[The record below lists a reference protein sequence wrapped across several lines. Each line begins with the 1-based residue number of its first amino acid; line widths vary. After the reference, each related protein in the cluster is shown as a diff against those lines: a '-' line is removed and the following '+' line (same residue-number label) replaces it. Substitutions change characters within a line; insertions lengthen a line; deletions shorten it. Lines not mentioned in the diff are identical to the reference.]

1 MLPGQIAEP
10 VIPEDVPFRNDK
22 LDREPTADF
31 LTDLLCSAEGP
42 YVMSLNAPWGTG
54 KTTFVKMWKQK
65 LINDGYSAL
74 YFNAWENDF
83 ADDPLIAF
91 IDAIDVLV
99 DEQSGGSKTEA
110 LKDAGGKILKQVAP
124 LGLHLLTA
132 GVLSGNE
139 FDDGFGELL
148 ADQKDNIAN
157 ALIQGGGDLVKAHQQ
172 KKGAI
177 EAFRHELQT
186 FVEELQDN
194 AGEDEHAPL
203 FFFVDELDRC
213 RPDFAVELLER
224 IKHLFNVPGIIFIL
238 VTNPDQLRHSVK
250 AMYGQGMNA
259 KGYLRRF
266 VDLDY
271 TLPDPEP
278 GAFAGF
284 LFEKYGLG
292 EFSIATH
299 WGRRSESAGG
309 DEANLLLQ
317 VAGWSCHV
325 FNLKLREQKQY
336 FARLALIR
344 SVLENRQSI
353 PLPAWA
359 LLAFLV
365 ALRKKRE
372 DLYMDIHSSKSK
384 HEEVDQVIA
393 NFESWVNGSGWASS
407 DVLPAAIDIVYCNG
421 FNEYN
426 SYLDTVERWRRE
438 TRSNSQQEVNFYRLG
453 GKDKSLNELK
463 SRKAYLEHVDVLK
476 RLVDKIDQKLI
487 SLIELAAPVQQ

>member
-1 MLPGQIAEP
+1 MLPGQIEEP
-10 VIPEDVPFRNDK
+10 VIPEGAPFDNDK
-22 LDREPTADF
+22 LNREPTADF
-31 LTDLLCSAEGP
+31 LTDLLRSAEGP

-65 LINDGYSAL
+65 LVNNGYSAL

-91 IDAIDVLV
+91 IDAIDGLV
-99 DEQSGGSKTEA
+99 NEKSGGSKTEA
-110 LKDAGGKILKQVAP
+110 LKSAGGKILKQVAP
-124 LGLHLLTA
+124 LGVRLLTA
-132 GVLSGNE
+132 GMLSGNE
-139 FDDGFGELL
+139 FGDGFGELL
-148 ADQKDNIAN
+148 AGEKDNIAD
-157 ALIQGGGDLVKAHQQ
+157 ALIEGGGDLINDHKQ
-172 KKGAI
+172 KKGAV
-177 EAFRHELQT
+177 ETFRQELQD
-186 FVEELQDN
+186 FVEELETRK
-194 AGEDEHAPL
+194 EDEEHAPL

-271 TLPDPEP
+271 TLPDPE
-278 GAFAGF
+278 ARVFAEF
-284 LFEKYGLG
+284 LFNKYGLG
-292 EFSIATH
+292 DFSIPTH
-299 WGRRSESAGG
+299 QVGSSKPADDHEV
-309 DEANLLLQ
+309 DLLLQ
-317 VAGWSCHV
+317 VTAWSCHV

-344 SVLENRQSI
+344 SVLEKRESI

-372 DLYMDIHSSKSK
+372 DLYRDFGKSK
-384 HEEVDQVIA
+384 HEEVDQIIA
-393 NFESWVNGSGWASS
+393 ESGRASWRVS
-407 DVLPAAIDIVYCNG
+407 CILHAAIDVAYCEG
-421 FNEYN
+421 WDEYD
-426 SYLDTVERWRRE
+426 SFQSSAIEQDWKESAAFT
-438 TRSNSQQEVNFYRLG
+438 RLG
-453 GKDKSLNELK
+453 GENKTLSEIERHRPYSSHLDNL
-463 SRKAYLEHVDVLK
+463 R
-476 RLVDKIDQKLI
+476 RLVGEINRKVID
-487 SLIELAAPVQQ
+487 LIELAAPAQYQ